1 MLWLALHLP
10 RLPLEVFQRAG
21 VLPRG
26 AAGETAQAVPFAV
39 TAGVNP
45 PRVMLPD
52 EPALR
57 CGIAPGMALSAAQAI
72 APHLRTRPRDA
83 SLEAA
88 ALAGLARWGGQF
100 PPTLSLAPPDALL
113 LEIGGC
119 LRLFGGL
126 APLLERLRHGVTE
139 LGFDPVPASAPT
151 AAGALMLARSGLETH
166 VSDHT
171 ALGQRL
177 GQLCIDTLD
186 TTPEVQAGL
195 QRLGLRTLEDC
206 LRLPRDGLA
215 RRFGQALLDRMD
227 RALGLQP
234 DPRLPYVAPEHFC
247 SRLVLPVPV
256 PDAGQVVFGLRRL
269 VAELAGFLTSRD
281 AGATRV
287 VLHLEHEDHPPTAV
301 AVDLSLPSRDPAH
314 LLVLLRER
322 IGRVALPGP
331 VEACRLECPETRP
344 LDPRPLSLFPDREE
358 ATEERMAL
366 VERLRAR
373 LGRQAVHGLVPVPE
387 HRPELAFR
395 EAEPGSAAPPGPG
408 MQRPVWLLDAPA
420 PMAIGGLRL
429 LQGPERIESGW
440 WDGRHVQRDYYVAA
454 LPDGTRLWIYRDRSE
469 AAATPRWF
477 VHGLFG

>member
-10 RLPLEVFQRAG
+10 RLPLEVFQRGGSA
-21 VLPRG
+21 PG
-26 AAGETAQAVPFAV
+26 AADEAALATPFAV
-39 TAGVNP
+39 TAGTNP
-45 PRVMLPD
+45 PRVLLPD
-52 EPALR
+52 DPAR
-57 CGIAPGMALSAAQAI
+57 RIGIAPGMALSAAQAI
-72 APHLRTRPRDA
+72 APGLRTRPRDA
-83 SLEAA
+83 RLEAA
-88 ALAGLARWGGQF
+88 ALETLACWGGQF
-100 PPTLSLAPPDALL
+100 TPTLSLAPPDALL

-119 LRLFGGL
+119 LRLFDGL
-126 APLLERLRHGVTE
+126 APLLERLRQGVTD
-139 LGFDPVPASAPT
+139 LGFDPVPATAPT

-166 VSDHT
+166 VGDR
-171 ALGQRL
+171 AILRQRL
-177 GQLCIDTLD
+177 GQLCIDTLE
-186 TTPEVQAGL
+186 TTPEVRAGL
-195 QRLGLRTLEDC
+195 QRLGLRTVEDC

-227 RALGLQP
+227 RALGLRP
-234 DPRLPYVAPEHFC
+234 DPRLPYVAPEHFS

-269 VAELAGFLTSRD
+269 VTELAGLLAGRD

-287 VLHLEHEDHPPTAV
+287 VLHLEHEDHAPTAV
-301 AVDLSLPSRDPAH
+301 AVDLSLPSRDAAH

-322 IGRVALPGP
+322 LGRVTLPGP

-344 LDPRPLSLFPDREE
+344 LDPRPLSLFPDREA

-408 MQRPVWLLDAPA
+408 GQRPVWLLDTPA
-420 PMAIGGLRL
+420 PVAAGELRL

-440 WDGRHVQRDYYVAA
+440 WDGRPVRRDYYVAA
-454 LPDGTRLWIYRDRSE
+454 LPNGTRLWIYRDRSD